1 MDRREDDDAS
11 EVPITKS
18 KPRPKKT
25 AAPQEPQHADFE
37 AEPEP
42 QTKDAAPIDLEDG
55 SQKPENAKPKA
66 KKTAASKKTAA
77 PKKTA
82 VPKKKTTA
90 PKKPEMKAL
99 EDLEQS
105 SEPADSSAPSQPEAL
120 NAGSMDEAPEASA
133 HSEAQPP
140 PRKRCK
146 RADFPVN
153 IPVFE
158 HYVAAWLDICA
169 CVCICIHTHMRYICS
184 TRSCRTGAAELW
196 DWFVRARNATRRGS
210 RWPEFLQICVHIRRC
225 LIILI

>member
-25 AAPQEPQHADFE
+25 AAPQKPQHADFE

-42 QTKDAAPIDLEDG
+42 QTKDAAPMDLEDG
-55 SQKPENAKPKA
+55 CQKPENAKPKA

-90 PKKPEMKAL
+90 PKKPEVKAP
-99 EDLEQS
+99 EDLGQS
-105 SEPADSSAPSQPEAL
+105 SEPEDSSVNAAP
-120 NAGSMDEAPEASA
+120 MDEAPEASA

-158 HYVAAWLDICA
+158 HYVAAWLNICA
-169 CVCICIHTHMRYICS
+169 CICIHIHTHMHYICS

-196 DWFVRARNATRRGS
+196 DWFVRARKGTRRGS
-210 RWPEFLQICVHIRRC
+210 RWPEFLQICVHIRPC